1 MLILNQKLQITLLTT
16 LILLSGSIVNCV
28 DKIVAQTAIV
38 PFDQSKPETVAGQLQ
53 VTIGKLRY
61 YCASTAETLDLS
73 AAARSA
79 EIENLATRIDL
90 LISISECN
98 LQRQSQEFYWGFSFP
113 TQELLELG
121 KLDLLEKYLI
131 KANPSTREMLE
142 ILGSNFT
149 FIGIT
154 KADFLKLIETLA
166 RQITTRELTVA
177 ELIATKNPDE
187 SGCATARLAHIHS
200 QHKEIEKLCRL
211 WKHLTEFNRLPIITT
226 AYVYEDFSALD
237 QTFLEQAI
245 TSNQLS
251 VVKYALSHDSTTDR
265 IYALQIAV
273 ANYCPIEIIDFIIN
287 HSSTDPKVRAQL
299 AAMAKLW
306 DKEYEA
312 SYSDTDGDTDSY
324 KCDSTT
330 GCSVGGGSVDL
341 KSPSAK
347 SRSSSFSSDD
357 ASPVP
362 VEYTSVGDPAL
373 DREELTSASVPTV
386 PAVAKVAPQPAIIL
400 SPATVTAKLKTVTPD
415 IIAKKSSVAPDATT
429 YTTFGSDIGQT
440 YFYC

>member
-1 MLILNQKLQITLLTT
+1 MT
-16 LILLSGSIVNCV
+16 LLSGSIVNCV

-38 PFDQSKPETVAGQLQ
+38 PFDKSKPATALGQLQ
-53 VTIGKLRY
+53 ATIGKLRY

-154 KADFLKLIETLA
+154 KADFLKLIGTLA
-166 RQITTRELTVA
+166 RQIATRELTVA

-299 AAMAKLW
+299 VAMARLW

-312 SYSDTDGDTDSY
+312 GYSDTDGDTDSCKDSC
-324 KCDSTT
+324 KCDNTT

-373 DREELTSASVPTV
+373 DSEELTSASVPIV

-400 SPATVTAKLKTVTPD
+400 SPVT
-415 IIAKKSSVAPDATT
+415 AKKSSVAPDTDKVTSVSA
-429 YTTFGSDIGQT
+429 TFGSDIGQT